1 MLKAMATKQN
11 RELSSTESSV
21 EMDVEPTSTKKRA
34 GTPIVSDRAN
44 KKKIVVPAETEMIVE
59 DDETSDENE
68 ESSADDHPLD
78 EDDNENQQDD
88 EVEEQQNDE
97 AELLQQQKLIQAQI
111 AAMKKKK
118 QQKAK
123 PPVKKNT
130 QKTAVNNL
138 AQAVKKNVRGVAKKV
153 ECGLLKELCS
163 KINKIGGDKA
173 VAMMSDLVEGVE
185 YPIDSIKTFLARNDR
200 AVVTVEFSGDRILY
214 LPFLYR
220 HFFLDEVF
228 CVDNKLQ
235 SLRGKRSKYP
245 VRGNEL
251 IFDKWFFRVEKS
263 QETNYTEWIL
273 ITK

>member
-1 MLKAMATKQN
+1 MASKQN
-11 RELSSTESSV
+11 DELSNTESSV
-21 EMDVEPTSTKKRA
+21 DMDVEPSTSSKKRA
-34 GTPIVSDRAN
+34 GTPIVSERSN
-44 KKKIVVPAETEMIVE
+44 KKKIVVPAEIETIAE
-59 DDETSDENE
+59 DEDSSDENE
-68 ESSADDHPLD
+68 ESSMEDHPLD
-78 EDDNENQQDD
+78 EDENQQDD
-88 EVEEQQNDE
+88 EVEDQQNEE

-111 AAMKKKK
+111 TAMKKKK

-123 PPVKKNT
+123 ASVKKNT
-130 QKTAVNNL
+130 QKTAMNNL
-138 AQAVKKNVRGVAKKV
+138 TQAVKKNVRGVAKKA
-153 ECGLLKELCS
+153 ENMLLKELCS
-163 KINKIGGDKA
+163 KINQIGGDKA

-220 HFFLDEVF
+220 NFFLDDVF

-235 SLRGKRSKYP
+235 PLRGKRSKYP
-245 VRGNEL
+245 IRGNEL

-263 QETNYTEWIL
+263 SETNYTEWVL